1 MRLRHLLSALF
12 FSLLFLAPLRADP
25 LVKAHPALWHVKG
38 PVGEVYL
45 LGSIHLLPKNI
56 DWRTPAINAAI
67 ARADVFVFEVSTG
80 QKAQDE
86 IRTLIA
92 KLGTLPPGQ
101 SLRASLP
108 AAVQADFDAVIA
120 DAHLP
125 LAQVD
130 HEKPWLVS
138 LQLLVAEGTAKHLS
152 PDAGVDHAVAA
163 LAEQAHK
170 PTRYF
175 ETIEQQLR
183 LLAGSDD
190 KLQLQEF
197 ASDLKD
203 FRKSDDDLTPLVE
216 AWSKGEADK
225 LARLMN
231 EDLADQP
238 DAKKALLTD
247 RSARWTLQIETML
260 REKRTFFIT
269 VGAGHL
275 AGPEGVPALLR
286 KAGYKVDGP

>member
-1 MRLRHLLSALF
+1 MIFRKLAA
-12 FSLLFLAPLRADP
+12 SLLTFFALLTPLHADP
-25 LVKAHPALWHVKG
+25 IVKAHPALWHVKG

-45 LGSIHLLPKNI
+45 LGSIHLLPKTI

-67 ARADVFVFEVSTG
+67 SRSDVFVFEVSADE
-80 QKAQDE
+80 KAQQE
-86 IRTLIA
+86 IRDLIA

-108 AAVQADFDAVIA
+108 STVQADFDAAIA

-125 LAQVD
+125 LGLVD

-138 LQLLVAEGTAKHLS
+138 LQLLVAEGTAKHYS
-152 PDAGVDHAVAA
+152 PDAGVDHAVMAIA
-163 LAEQAHK
+163 TKAQK
-170 PTRYF
+170 PMRYF

-203 FRKSDDDLTPLVE
+203 YRKNDDDLTPLVE
-216 AWSKGEADK
+216 AWSKGDANR
-225 LARLMN
+225 LASLMN
-231 EDLADQP
+231 QELADEP

-247 RSARWTLQIETML
+247 RSARWALQIETML
-260 REKRTFFIT
+260 REKRIFFIT

-275 AGPEGVPALLR
+275 AGPDGVPAVLR
-286 KAGYKVDGP
+286 QAGYKVEGP